1 MDICICVINF
11 SNNVIYRNM
20 AKEYKINTVQDMI
33 DATNSENLESF
44 LSDLRELLTTAHA
57 MNNIAKAKG
66 GKLESDGFLWID
78 DDKKEISIT
87 IQGKKRCGVCGLEI
101 HPVLGARCASD
112 KCPSSN

>member
-11 SNNVIYRNM
+11 SNNFTKTNM

-33 DATNSENLESF
+33 NATNSENLERF
-44 LSDLRELLTTAHA
+44 LDDLRELLRCSHA
-57 MNNIAKAKG
+57 FNSIASKG
-66 GKLESDGFLWID
+66 GELESDGFLWID
-78 DDKKEISIT
+78 DDKKEINIT
-87 IQGKKRCGVCGLEI
+87 IHEKKRCGVCGLEI

>member
-1 MDICICVINF
+1 
-11 SNNVIYRNM
+11 M
-20 AKEYKINTVQDMI
+20 ANEYKINTVQDMI
-33 DATNSENLESF
+33 NATNSDNIESF

-87 IQGKKRCGVCGLEI
+87 IQPQMTCKCTWPSCRY
-101 HPVLGARCASD
+101 ASN
-112 KCPSSN
+112 CRNNMQAP